1 MTTQTQPA
9 AEEKKHFNMYL
20 ECIGYLNNVSTITF
34 HKQSY
39 LKVSVTAL
47 MGPADKIEY
56 RYFSC
61 TVVGTEAKQL
71 ISHCAQEINSG
82 QTVVACFKLSGLWT
96 KSFTHQT
103 GNLRGQP
110 DTRLISNLLSL
121 SLIKIDGEV
130 VYQTPKEEES
140 DVDMANVEEPADALV
155 TAETPEAIDDLET
168 TEIGDPTDIT
178 EDSTAAHH
186 AA

>member
-1 MTTQTQPA
+1 MTTQTQPV

-20 ECIGYLNNVSTITF
+20 DCIGYLNNVSTITY

-39 LKVSVTAL
+39 LKVSVTVL
-47 MGPADKIEY
+47 MGPADKVEY

-96 KSFTHQT
+96 RSFTHQT
-103 GNLRGQP
+103 GEFRGQP

-130 VYQTPKEEES
+130 VYHAPKEEES
-140 DVDMANVEEPADALV
+140 DVDSANAAQTSNPLDTTNAPE
-155 TAETPEAIDDLET
+155 TAYDSASSD
-168 TEIGDPTDIT
+168 IGDLTDIT
-178 EDSTAAHH
+178 EAATVAHH
-186 AA
+186 AV